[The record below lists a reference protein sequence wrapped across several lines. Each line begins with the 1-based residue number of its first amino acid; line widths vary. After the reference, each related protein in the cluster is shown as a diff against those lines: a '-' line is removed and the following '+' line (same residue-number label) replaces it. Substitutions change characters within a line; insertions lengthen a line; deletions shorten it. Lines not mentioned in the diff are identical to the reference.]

1 MDLLIENGEVRTA
14 DIEVGTE
21 EFELYNRFIFNP
33 EAGHKIIGKGEASA
47 IALAKVQDGILASNN
62 LKDINQYVKEYNLKH
77 YTTGDVLKLA
87 LQKGLITEDQ
97 GNSIWSTILSKKRK
111 LGFMSFSEYLESN
124 RVAI

>member
-47 IALAKVQDGILASNN
+47 IALAKV
-62 LKDINQYVKEYNLKH
+62 
-77 YTTGDVLKLA
+77 
-87 LQKGLITEDQ
+87 
-97 GNSIWSTILSKKRK
+97 
-111 LGFMSFSEYLESN
+111 
-124 RVAI
+124 